1 MLRWVDAVCAMATVV
16 AVGQTAWAEPEW
28 VYHPTGRQIHVAPNG
43 TPDGDGSAQRPLDV
57 FTALGKESPASPG
70 DTIILAGG
78 TYEGKMDGIKRVPF
92 EWAVSGAMIP
102 LAGSGD
108 PAYSSLV
115 ERNMLRP
122 NKLPFL

>member
-1 MLRWVDAVCAMATVV
+1 MLRWVVATCAMGTLATVSQ
-16 AVGQTAWAEPEW
+16 AVWAEPNW
-28 VYHPTGRQIHVAPNG
+28 VYQTGRQIHVAPNG

-115 ERNMLRP
+115 ERNLPPSNR
-122 NKLPFL
+122 LPFR